1 MLKATEQNDKLKRA
15 IILSI
20 ALHCVLIAV
29 LIWSSIHQPQE
40 TSAGG
45 GGGSSIDAV
54 MVDPGAVVQQYN
66 RQQQQ
71 QIDAQRAQ
79 QQRLKALEKQRL
91 DAQEAAEAQQRQQA
105 EQQKQAEEAAK
116 QAEAAAAQA
125 EAEAAAQAKAAAAAK
140 QQAEAEVKKAAAA
153 EAQKQADAK
162 AKQAEAAAA
171 QAEAEA
177 AAQAKQAAAK
187 KATAAK
193 QSSEV
198 DDLLGGLTDAKN
210 APKSGGAPAA
220 GTSNSKLSGA
230 TGLEINGYLA
240 QVRQAISNKFYDASN
255 YSGKTCILRIK
266 LAPDGMLISVSPD
279 GGDPA
284 LCQAAV
290 SAAKLAA
297 IPRPPSPKVYEAV
310 KNATLDFKP

>member
-105 EQQKQAEEAAK
+105 EQQKQAEEA
-116 QAEAAAAQA
+116 
-125 EAEAAAQAKAAAAAK
+125 
-140 QQAEAEVKKAAAA
+140 
-153 EAQKQADAK
+153 

>member
-125 EAEAAAQAKAAAAAK
+125 EAEAAAAAK

-162 AKQAEAAAA
+162 
-171 QAEAEA
+171 
-177 AAQAKQAAAK
+177 AKQAAAK

>member
-40 TSAGG
+40 SSAG

-71 QIDAQRAQ
+71 QTDAQWAE

-91 DAQEAAEAQQRQQA
+91 AAQEAAEAQQREQA
-105 EQQKQAEEAAK
+105 EQQKQVEEAAK
-116 QAEAAAAQA
+116 QAQAEAKKAAAADA
-125 EAEAAAQAKAAAAAK
+125 KAKAAAA
-140 QQAEAEVKKAAAA
+140 KKAAA
-153 EAQKQADAK
+153 Q
-162 AKQAEAAAA
+162 
-171 QAEAEA
+171 
-177 AAQAKQAAAK
+177 
-187 KATAAK
+187 AAK
-193 QSSEV
+193 QSSDV
-198 DDLLGGLTDAKN
+198 DALLGGLTDAKN
-210 APKSGGAPAA
+210 EPKAGGAPA
-220 GTSNSKLSGA
+220 GTGKAKQSGA
-230 TGLEINGYLA
+230 SGAEIDAYKA
-240 QVRQAISNKFYDASN
+240 QVSRAISNKFYDASS
-255 YSGKTCILRIK
+255 YSGRTCDLRIK
-266 LAPDGMLISVSPD
+266 LAPDGLLISVTAV

-290 SAAKLAA
+290 SAAKLAT
-297 IPRPPSPKVYEAV
+297 IPRPPSPQVYEV
-310 KNATLDFKP
+310 FKNATLGFSPQ

>member
-1 MLKATEQNDKLKRA
+1 MLKVTEQNDKLKRA

-45 GGGSSIDAV
+45 GGSSIDAV
-54 MVDPGAVVQQYN
+54 MVDPGTVVQQYN
-66 RQQQQ
+66 RQQQRDKQVEELQ
-71 QIDAQRAQ
+71 QKQAAE

-91 DAQEAAEAQQRQQA
+91 AAQEAAEAQQRQQA

-116 QAEAAAAQA
+116 QAQVQQKQAALDAKKQA
-125 EAEAAAQAKAAAAAK
+125 EAEAKKVVAHEKAA
-140 QQAEAEVKKAAAA
+140 
-153 EAQKQADAK
+153 ADAK
-162 AKQAEAAAA
+162 AKADQAAKEKAAA
-171 QAEAEA
+171 Q
-177 AAQAKQAAAK
+177 
-187 KATAAK
+187 AAK

-210 APKSGGAPAA
+210 APKAGSAPA
-220 GTSNSKLSGA
+220 GTGNSKQSGA
-230 TGLEINGYLA
+230 SGAEINAYKA
-240 QVRQAISNKFYDASN
+240 QVSRAISNKFYDASS
-255 YSGKTCILRIK
+255 YSGKTCDLRIK
-266 LAPDGMLISVSPD
+266 LAPDGLLISVTAV

-290 SAAKLAA
+290 SAAKLAT
-297 IPRPPSPKVYEAV
+297 IPRSPSPQVYEV
-310 KNATLDFKP
+310 FKNATLGFSPQ